1 MLSCKFDAYIQKTY
15 GGLLCSPRSKI
26 SDLRFSLHEMQ
37 LEYLDVSEVKVDD
50 SFQSAEFGIEN
61 SKVKTRRDRYK
72 SGGELIK
79 FLKRNMN

>member
-1 MLSCKFDAYIQKTY
+1 
-15 GGLLCSPRSKI
+15 
-26 SDLRFSLHEMQ
+26 MQ

-79 FLKRNMN
+79 FLKRNMNWKKGIRQFEIKKKRFVQKLKKLFYMGIYRPPNF

>member
-1 MLSCKFDAYIQKTY
+1 MLSCKFGAYIQKTY

-37 LEYLDVSEVKVDD
+37 LEYLDVSEMKVND

-61 SKVKTRRDRYK
+61 YKVKTRRDRI
-72 SGGELIK
+72 SPVESLSN
-79 FLKRNMN
+79 F